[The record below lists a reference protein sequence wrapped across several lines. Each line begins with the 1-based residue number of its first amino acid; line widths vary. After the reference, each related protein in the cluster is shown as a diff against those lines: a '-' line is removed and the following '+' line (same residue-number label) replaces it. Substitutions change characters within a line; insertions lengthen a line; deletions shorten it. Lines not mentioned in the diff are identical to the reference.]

1 MFLQRQIRSDGQQ
14 LSSAQ
19 RIKQLHFSE
28 IKQQNDQ
35 RLEEE
40 RKNQRESLE
49 RIRKQTQ
56 TEIDFLQSR

>member
-1 MFLQRQIRSDGQQ
+1 MFLHRQIRSDGHQ